1 MTVRPTAKPVVCFGE
16 LMIRLTAP
24 GNQLL
29 LQTPRFDITFG
40 GAEANVA
47 VSLARLGTPS
57 AMITTLPD
65 NALGRGGLDELRRYG
80 VDVSGVR
87 LSEGR
92 MGLYFLTQGAVVRP
106 SEIVYDRA
114 DSAFART
121 EATAYEFDTALRGA
135 DWLHVSGVTPAIGPN
150 GAAAAQAAVAA
161 ANRLDVPVSFDGN
174 YRAKLWALW
183 SGDGH
188 AILRS
193 LTDAADLAFVNERDI
208 ALVLGG
214 SFLQDDPAE
223 RRRYAARAAFDAF
236 PRLKRIA
243 STFRVQH
250 GVGEQELSAVM
261 FTRDGA
267 EHRTRS
273 YALSGVVDR
282 IGGGDAFAAGV
293 LHGLVQG
300 RGDAESLEFGLA
312 AACLKHGVPGDFN
325 LIREADV
332 ESLLSGESL
341 DVRR

>member
-1 MTVRPTAKPVVCFGE
+1 MTTRPVVCFGE

-24 GNQLL
+24 GNELL
-29 LQTPRFDITFG
+29 LQTPRLEITFG

-65 NALGRGGLDELRRYG
+65 NALGRGGLDELRRHG

-87 LSEGR
+87 LTEGR

-114 DSAFART
+114 GSAFA
-121 EATAYEFDTALRGA
+121 EAAPASYDWDAALTGA
-135 DWLHVSGVTPAIGPN
+135 SHLHVSGVTPAIGPN
-150 GAAAAQAAVAA
+150 GAQAAQAAVAA
-161 ANRLDVPVSFDGN
+161 ANRLGVPVSFDGN

-183 SGDGH
+183 SADGP
-188 AILRS
+188 AILKS
-193 LTDAADLAFVNERDI
+193 LTASAELAFVNERDI

-214 SFLQDDPAE
+214 SYVDEDPAE
-223 RRRYAARAAFDAF
+223 RRRRAAKAAFDAF
-236 PRLKRIA
+236 PRLQRIA

-250 GVGEQELSAVM
+250 GVGDQELSAVM
-261 FTRDGA
+261 FSRDGS
-267 EHRTRS
+267 EHRTRA
-273 YALSGVVDR
+273 YALTGIVDR

-293 LHGLVQG
+293 LHGLIQG
-300 RGDAESLEFGLA
+300 RSDGDAVEFGLA

>member
-1 MTVRPTAKPVVCFGE
+1 MTHSANVKPVVCFGE

-24 GNQLL
+24 DHQLL
-29 LQTPRFDITFG
+29 LQTPSFNVTFG

-80 VDVSGVR
+80 VDVSRVR
-87 LSEGR
+87 LTEGR

-114 DSAFART
+114 DSAFAKT
-121 EATAYEFDTALRGA
+121 EARAYHFDQALRDAG
-135 DWLHVSGVTPAIGPN
+135 WIHISGVTPAIGPN
-150 GAAAAQAAVAA
+150 GAEAAQTAAAA
-161 ANRLDVPVSFDGN
+161 ANRLGVPVSFDGN

-183 SGDGH
+183 GGDGH
-188 AILRS
+188 GILRT
-193 LTDAADLAFVNERDI
+193 LMDAADLAFVNERDI
-208 ALVLGG
+208 ALVLGE
-214 SFLQDDPAE
+214 SFLQDDPSE
-223 RRRYAARAAFDAF
+223 RRRSAAKAAFSAF
-236 PRLKRIA
+236 PRLKRVA

-250 GVGEQELSAVM
+250 GVGDQELSAVM
-261 FTRDGA
+261 FTREGA
-267 EHRTRS
+267 EHRTRA
-273 YALSGVVDR
+273 YALSGVIDR

-300 RGDAESLEFGLA
+300 RGDADSLEFGLA
-312 AACLKHGVPGDFN
+312 AACLKHGFPGDFN
-325 LIREADV
+325 LVREAEV

>member
-1 MTVRPTAKPVVCFGE
+1 MTTANRPVVCFGE

-29 LQTPRFDITFG
+29 LQTPSFDITFG

-57 AMITTLPD
+57 AMVTTLPD

-87 LSEGR
+87 LAEGR

-114 DSAFART
+114 DSAFAKAPASAYDF
-121 EATAYEFDTALRGA
+121 EAALKGA
-135 DWLHVSGVTPAIGPN
+135 GWLHVSGVTPAIGPN
-150 GAAAAQAAVAA
+150 GAGAAQAAVSA
-161 ANRLDVPVSFDGN
+161 ANRLGVSVSFDGN

-193 LTDAADLAFVNERDI
+193 LMEGADLAFVNERDI

-223 RRRYAARAAFDAF
+223 RRRRAAEAAFQAF

-293 LHGLVQG
+293 LHGLSQG